1 MVKIPIFSDV
11 FGTPAGEIVADEENI
26 SVRHKDLKLTVP
38 IGYLYDAI
46 IVERK
51 ELRKVKAKVIIY
63 DTVGIKNEIECILSD
78 SNFFLLKS
86 FIKRK

>member
-51 ELRKVKAKVIIY
+51 ELGKVKAKVIIY